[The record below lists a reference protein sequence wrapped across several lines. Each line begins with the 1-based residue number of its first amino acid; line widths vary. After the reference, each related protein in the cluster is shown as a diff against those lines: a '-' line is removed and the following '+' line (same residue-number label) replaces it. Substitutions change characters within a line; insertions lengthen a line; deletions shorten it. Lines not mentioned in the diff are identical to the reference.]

1 MSTTDGVQRPQ
12 TGDQHRSKPADIPR
26 NTVTFALGRMT
37 QGTEAMPT
45 TNTDDELRPRLAAL
59 REEALQLLT
68 DCTANQGAA
77 CGMDLIVALQD
88 VSNRLGAAQAALA
101 PQAPPVLT
109 PAAIEPSRRRQA
121 RDTEVRPGVPAKSLT
136 AEAAIVLGL
145 AEITV
150 PFAITRQDEAERWLR
165 VLRHE
170 GQVGAALQ
178 ALGIDESPQLATRA
192 EPRHPSD
199 TARGRE
205 AVRAIGEQAMEL
217 ARERDGD
224 HTTTV
229 DVLFAV
235 IVAYGP
241 LIDRTLYAAGAG
253 RVELLDQ
260 LSGRAAVAHIR

>member
-12 TGDQHRSKPADIPR
+12 TGDQHRSKPADIRR
-26 NTVTFALGRMT
+26 NTVAFAAGRT
-37 QGTEAMPT
+37 PQGTEAMPT
-45 TNTDDELRPRLAAL
+45 TNTDDELRQRLAAL

-109 PAAIEPSRRRQA
+109 PAAIEPSRRRQT
-121 RDTEVRPGVPAKSLT
+121 RDTEVRSGVPAKSLT

-165 VLRHE
+165 VLRQE

-192 EPRHPSD
+192 EPRHPTD
-199 TARGRE
+199 TARGRD

-224 HTTTV
+224 HATTV